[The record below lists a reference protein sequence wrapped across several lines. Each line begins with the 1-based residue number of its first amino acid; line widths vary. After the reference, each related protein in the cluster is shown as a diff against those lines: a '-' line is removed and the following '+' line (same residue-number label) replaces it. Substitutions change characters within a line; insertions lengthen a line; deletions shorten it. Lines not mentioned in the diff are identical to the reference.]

1 MTLIYK
7 IDKCF
12 EIFVTIFESSH
23 LLIQFSGSTVVV
35 IYTINI
41 LYVLKIDAHVFKSMA
56 ISEANI
62 LRQNTLKEYWQE

>member
-12 EIFVTIFESSH
+12 EIFVPIFETSH
-23 LLIQFSGSTVVV
+23 LLIQFSGSTFVV

-41 LYVLKIDAHVFKSMA
+41 LYILKIDARAFKSMA
-56 ISEANI
+56 ISEGI
-62 LRQNTLKEYWQE
+62 TP